1 MRLKNKILSTFR
13 HQTLQV
19 HPGIFRPASK
29 PYITG
34 DTFRKNADHIFD
46 ETQTLLY
53 CLCDLMEK
61 ESERENCLYITPLPR
76 VHGKKMRFMQ
86 QTKDRRTRKKHCQ

>member
-1 MRLKNKILSTFR
+1 MGFKNKILRTFR

-19 HPGIFRPASK
+19 HPGIFRPASN

-46 ETQTLLY
+46 ETQTLDVSKINNGDVVFLKTDFLEMFFSFY
-53 CLCDLMEK
+53 HK
-61 ESERENCLYITPLPR
+61 R
-76 VHGKKMRFMQ
+76 
-86 QTKDRRTRKKHCQ
+86 